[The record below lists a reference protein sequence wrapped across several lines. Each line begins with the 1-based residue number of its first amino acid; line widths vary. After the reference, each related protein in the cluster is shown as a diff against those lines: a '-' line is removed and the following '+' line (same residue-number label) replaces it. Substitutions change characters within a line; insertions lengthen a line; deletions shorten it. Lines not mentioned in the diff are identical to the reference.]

1 MISYMYVMLWPG
13 LKKKKKKPKEWAH
26 TGFILIVSNH

>member
-13 LKKKKKKPKEWAH
+13 LKKKKNPKEWAH